1 MNMTLKPAFGLS
13 GSTLKVIA
21 MISMVIDHIALY
33 LMDDSTVL
41 YETMRCIGRIAFPVF
56 AFLIA
61 EGFIH
66 TRSRYRYFFTLLGFA
81 VISEVP
87 WYLLNGADGTH
98 NVMFTLALGVA
109 TLMVLENLLQRSM
122 VLGFLWTHGMAGLAS
137 WLGVDYEWRGIIVIV
152 IFYLFNVYGHS
163 FPYSRGMQF
172 FCIFVLMMHYGMIGT
187 VIACM
192 FLYLY
197 NGTRGF
203 IKAHKGK
210 YVFYMFY
217 PIHLLIIY
225 EILIFQNTI
234 IVERFFYNKNYLTTY
249 FISTYNY
256 MI

>member
-13 GSTLKVIA
+13 GSALKVIA

-33 LMDDSTVL
+33 LMEYGTVL

-66 TRSRYRYFFTLLGFA
+66 TKSRYRYFFTLLGFA
-81 VISEVP
+81 VISEIP

-122 VLGFLWTHGMAGLAS
+122 VLGFLWTLGMAGLAS
-137 WLGVDYEWRGIIVIV
+137 WLGVDYEWRGILVIV
-152 IFYLFNVYGHS
+152 ISYLYNTYAHF

-172 FCIFVLMMHYGMIGT
+172 FCTFTLTMHYGVIGA
-187 VIACM
+187 VMACM

-197 NGTRGF
+197 NGKRGF

-210 YVFYMFY
+210 YVLSL
-217 PIHLLIIY
+217 IHI
-225 EILIFQNTI
+225 
-234 IVERFFYNKNYLTTY
+234 
-249 FISTYNY
+249 
-256 MI
+256 

>member
-1 MNMTLKPAFGLS
+1 MNLSLKPTFGLS
-13 GSTLKVIA
+13 GSILKVIA

-33 LMDDSTVL
+33 LMEHGTVL

-81 VISEVP
+81 VISEIS

-152 IFYLFNVYGHS
+152 IFYL
-163 FPYSRGMQF
+163 YSRGMQF
-172 FCIFVLMMHYGMIGT
+172 FSTFALMIHYGVIGA
-187 VIACM
+187 VMACM
-192 FLYLY
+192 ILYLY
-197 NGTRGF
+197 NGKRGF
-203 IKAHKGK
+203 VQGSIAK
-210 YVFYMFY
+210 YGFYAFY
-217 PIHLLIIY
+217 PAHF
-225 EILIFQNTI
+225 IL
-234 IVERFFYNKNYLTTY
+234 
-249 FISTYNY
+249 FI
-256 MI
+256 

>member
-1 MNMTLKPAFGLS
+1 MTLKPAFGLS

-109 TLMVLENLLQRSM
+109 TLMVLENLLQRSL
-122 VLGFLWTHGMAGLAS
+122 VLGFIWTLGMAGL
-137 WLGVDYEWRGIIVIV
+137 
-152 IFYLFNVYGHS
+152 FNGYGHS

-172 FCIFVLMMHYGMIGT
+172 FCIFVLMMHYGVIGT

>member
-13 GSTLKVIA
+13 GSALKVIA

-33 LMDDSTVL
+33 LMEYGTVL

-66 TRSRYRYFFTLLGFA
+66 TKSRYRYFFTLLGFA
-81 VISEVP
+81 VISEIP

-122 VLGFLWTHGMAGLAS
+122 VLGFLWTLGMAGLTS
-137 WLGVDYEWRGIIVIV
+137 WLGVDYEWRGILVIV
-152 IFYLFNVYGHS
+152 ISYLYNTYAHF

-172 FCIFVLMMHYGMIGT
+172 FCTFVFMMQYGVIGVVMAYMI
-187 VIACM
+187 I
-192 FLYLY
+192 YLY
-197 NGTRGF
+197 DGTRGF
-203 IKAHKGK
+203 VQGSIAK
-210 YVFYMFY
+210 YGFYAFY
-217 PIHLLIIY
+217 PIHL
-225 EILIFQNTI
+225 
-234 IVERFFYNKNYLTTY
+234 FFLS
-249 FISTYNY
+249 IC
-256 MI
+256 